1 MQWSVLG
8 FHVFKFFKLVRFIVA
23 VMLRLQRLL
32 QLHYGC
38 PSLALEPRYG
48 IRMLECG
55 SVAVAAHGIV

>member
-32 QLHYGC
+32 QPRYC
-38 PSLALEPRYG
+38 CTSLALEPRYFMC
-48 IRMLECG
+48 MLKSW
-55 SVAVAAHGIV
+55 SVGVLP